1 MSDKRIT
8 VKKITDK
15 QGAFVREYVKD
26 FNTAKA
32 MVSAG
37 YSKTYSTAQGK
48 RMLENV
54 WVKEEIE
61 KYIKRKDTGVEK
73 RREQIITK
81 TDDMMHSDILDLYD
95 VNHGELIVKD
105 LREVPRG
112 VRDMIQE
119 ITTINLPDG
128 AGLGV
133 KIRLI
138 PRDRIIALNAKI
150 HGMLIDRSEIKV
162 DHRITLN
169 DCLREMDGRQGEDY
183 IEAETVQDG
192 P

>member
-1 MSDKRIT
+1 MGATGAKRSLT
-8 VKKITDK
+8 NK
-15 QGAFVREYVKD
+15 QRAFVREYVKD
-26 FNTAKA
+26 FNSTQAALK
-32 MVSAG
+32 AG
-37 YSKTYSTAQGK
+37 YKKDYAGQQGDQLMGKTIIK
-48 RMLENV
+48 N
-54 WVKEEIE
+54 EIE

-73 RREQIITK
+73 RREKIITK
-81 TDDMMHSDILDLYD
+81 TDDMMHCDILDLYD

-133 KIRLI
+133 KIKLI
-138 PRDRIIALNAKI
+138 PRDRVIALNAKI

-162 DHRITLN
+162 DHRVTLN
-169 DCLREMDGRQGEDY
+169 DCLREMDGRQDQSY
-183 IEAETVQDG
+183 IEAKAV
-192 P
+192 

>member
-1 MSDKRIT
+1 MGRSLT
-8 VKKITDK
+8 NK
-15 QGAFVREYVKD
+15 QLAFVREYVKD
-26 FNTAKA
+26 FNSTRAA
-32 MVSAG
+32 REAG
-37 YSKTYSTAQGK
+37 YKKDSAMQQGYQLLDKTIIK
-48 RMLENV
+48 N
-54 WVKEEIE
+54 EIE
-61 KYIKRKDTGVEK
+61 KYIKRRDNAVEK
-73 RREQIITK
+73 RRAGIITK
-81 TDDMMHSDILDLYD
+81 TEDMMHSDLLDLYD

-138 PRDRIIALNAKI
+138 PRDRIIALNAKM
-150 HGMLIDRSEIKV
+150 HGMLIDRHEIKV

-169 DCLREMDGRQGEDY
+169 DCLREMDGRQPDGRQGENY
-183 IEAETVQDG
+183 IEAETVQEG

>member
-1 MSDKRIT
+1 MQRG
-8 VKKITDK
+8 
-15 QGAFVREYVKD
+15 QEVRDNPLVI
-26 FNTAKA
+26 
-32 MVSAG
+32 
-37 YSKTYSTAQGK
+37 
-48 RMLENV
+48 L
-54 WVKEEIE
+54 EIE
-61 KYIKRKDTGVEK
+61 KYIRRKDNDVDRK
-73 RREQIITK
+73 REQIVTK
-81 TDDMMHSDILDLYD
+81 TNDMMHSDLLDLYD
-95 VNHGELIVKD
+95 VNNGELIVKD

-169 DCLREMDGRQGEDY
+169 DCLREMDGRQQGEDY

>member
-1 MSDKRIT
+1 MSAKKIT
-8 VKKITDK
+8 VKQITDK
-15 QGAFVREYVKD
+15 QYAFVREYVKD

-48 RMLENV
+48 RMLENI

-73 RREQIITK
+73 RRAAIITK

-133 KIRLI
+133 KIKLI

-150 HGMLIDRSEIKV
+150 HGMLIDKHEIKI
-162 DHRITLN
+162 DHRVTLN
-169 DCLREMDGRQGEDY
+169 DCLREMDGRQEQSY
-183 IEAETVQDG
+183 IEAETVQD
-192 P
+192 